1 MTVKQTIITDFTMPD
16 DFLIGSNEANI
27 ASTTEANLDNNSYY
41 RSSLFAVNNSI
52 NPLISCATP
61 LLALN
66 NRLRQTQDYHEL
78 NKLYQRL
85 THEIKAFVSHAEH
98 YDYRLETILIA
109 RYILCAVLD
118 ETIAQ
123 SLWGK
128 VIGWHD
134 QQLLNTFQKAD
145 NSDEKFFQI
154 LERLSRDPRH
164 HIHLLELMYISLR
177 SGHKGK
183 YRLPNYEKEELD
195 HIIDELYQTI
205 RMHSLDQKPALLGSN
220 SELVKSSFNQLLSSP
235 LVIWKVAV
243 AAVIMIIIVS
253 ITTNIIFDLRTQNIQ
268 SLLHYINISL
278 QT

>member
-1 MTVKQTIITDFTMPD
+1 MPD
-16 DFLIGSNEANI
+16 DFLIGSNEAN
-27 ASTTEANLDNNSYY
+27 TTSPGETDIDNSSYY
-41 RSSLFAVNNSI
+41 RTSMFSVSGSI
-52 NPLISCATP
+52 NPLIACATP
-61 LLALN
+61 LLVLN

-85 THEIKAFVSHAEH
+85 THEIKAFTSNAENH
-98 YDYRLETILIA
+98 DYRLESILIA

-128 VIGWHD
+128 VIGWRD

-154 LERLSRDPRH
+154 LERISRDPKH
-164 HIHLLELMYISLR
+164 HIELLELIYVSLR

-183 YRLPNYEKEELD
+183 YRHAGQDKEELD
-195 HIIDELYQTI
+195 HIIDELYQMI
-205 RMHSLDQKPALLGSN
+205 RMHKQDQRPLLLASSAETIKPSISQRLSPSISLLALAIIALIMM
-220 SELVKSSFNQLLSSP
+220 
-235 LVIWKVAV
+235 VIIAV
-243 AAVIMIIIVS
+243 
-253 ITTNIIFDLRTQNIQ
+253 TTNISFDMRTQNIQ
-268 SLLHYINISL
+268 AALHHINISL